1 MEEQKPAAAGRA
13 QQPAQ
18 QQAGQTTEK
27 GENRRLALSC
37 FDWMSSLITALLVV
51 ACVFVFLFRI
61 VGVSGQSMTNTLQ
74 NGDRLIMISRFYTIE
89 RGDIVV
95 INRRSGEPLIK
106 RVIAVAGDT
115 IAFNDETGKITLN
128 GVEQDEPY
136 VRRSHTGSFGFETP
150 YTVPEGYIF
159 AMGDNRD
166 ESKDSRMLGPFAVRY
181 IAGVAVFRLFPLS
194 EFGRIGHEGE

>member
-1 MEEQKPAAAGRA
+1 
-13 QQPAQ
+13 
-18 QQAGQTTEK
+18 
-27 GENRRLALSC
+27 
-37 FDWMSSLITALLVV
+37 MSSLITALLVV
-51 ACVFVFLFRI
+51 AFVFVFLFRI

-166 ESKDSRMLGPFAVRY
+166 ESKDSRMLGPFAVRD